1 VTAVAWRIRLP
12 RRAIA
17 TVLGGTIMLVVSC
30 GGSGST
36 YVSSPSTHTFLK
48 VPAGW
53 RVFRQSEIRT
63 QTSAVASPPFPF
75 LAVID
80 ADPKPSIDHSF
91 SDGRY
96 PFGLVR
102 VRDLGLAEHDAFSLA
117 SLRNEVVKVDDILQ
131 NDSTAV
137 SVLGTPKLLTHKGL
151 RGTKLEYS
159 VRLNGTDFTVSQTG
173 FVDGPTRRVWLL
185 ILGCESSCFR
195 RNAAAIHRV
204 ADSWIVQGS

>member
-1 VTAVAWRIRLP
+1 MT
-12 RRAIA
+12 
-17 TVLGGTIMLVVSC
+17 
-30 GGSGST
+30 ST
-36 YVSSPSTHTFLK
+36 STHTFLK

-53 RVFRQSEIRT
+53 RVFKQTEIRS
-63 QTSAVASPPFPF
+63 QTNVGTAPPFPF
-75 LAVID
+75 LAAFD
-80 ADPKPSIDHSF
+80 ADPNPSIDHSF

-131 NDSTAV
+131 TDANAV
-137 SVLGTPKLLTHKGL
+137 SVLGPSKMLTHKGL

-159 VRLNGTDFTVSQTG
+159 VHLNGTDFSVTQTA

-185 ILGCESSCFR
+185 IVGCESSCFH